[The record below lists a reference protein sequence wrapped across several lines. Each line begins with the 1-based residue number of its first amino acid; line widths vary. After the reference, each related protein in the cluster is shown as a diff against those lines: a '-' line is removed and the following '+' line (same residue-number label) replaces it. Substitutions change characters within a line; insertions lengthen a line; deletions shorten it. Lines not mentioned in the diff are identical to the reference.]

1 MGDKSSSNSAS
12 PRKLMKFSPKVPL
25 RKPPPTAT
33 AKTDPPDD
41 ASIKIDSELMKKLRA
56 HESSGRKLT
65 KVPRKTEPTVTF
77 GHIDN
82 SMHARSFGSSG
93 VNADE
98 RRNQVPTFAEPM
110 SALPEPKDLGK
121 SASGMS
127 FDISGDMA
135 DGMNSQDGREK
146 LARKQGKKHVDP
158 WDMNSY
164 YPITLPLRR
173 PDSRSPEILDEVEF
187 GKASN
192 SSAEDTNKI
201 RPAETFGLMERSDEA
216 RMLFFQLPASL
227 PQEKKSASHK
237 DGSGRSCCILQGLPS
252 GLMGKML
259 VYRSGI
265 VKMKLGDILLD
276 VSPGV
281 DCIFPQ
287 DVAAINMDEKHCC
300 ILGEINKRAVLS
312 LDVDYLLN
320 AKINSD

>member
-12 PRKLMKFSPKVPL
+12 PRKLMKFSPKVPP
-25 RKPPPTAT
+25 RKPPPTVT

-56 HESSGRKLT
+56 HESSGRKLS

-77 GHIDN
+77 GHTDN
-82 SMHARSFGSSG
+82 SMYARSFGNPG

-98 RRNQVPTFAEPM
+98 RRYRVPTFSVETM
-110 SALPEPKDLGK
+110 SALPELDDLGN

-127 FDISGDMA
+127 FEVSGGMA
-135 DGMNSQDGREK
+135 DGMNSKDGGEK

-158 WDMNSY
+158 WDMTSY
-164 YPITLPLRR
+164 YPITLPLRK
-173 PDSRSPEILDEVEF
+173 PDSRCPEILDEEEF
-187 GKASN
+187 GKASE
-192 SSAEDTNKI
+192 SSVEDANKI
-201 RPAETFGLMERSDEA
+201 RPAETLGLMERSNEA
-216 RMLFFQLPASL
+216 RLLFFQLPASL
-227 PQEKKSASHK
+227 PQEKKSASQK
-237 DGSGRSCCILQGLPS
+237 DGSGRILHGLPS

-259 VYRSGI
+259 VYQSGI
-265 VKMKLGDILLD
+265 VKMKLGDVLLD

-300 ILGEINKRAVLS
+300 IVGEINKRAVLS
-312 LDVDYLLN
+312 LDMDYLLN